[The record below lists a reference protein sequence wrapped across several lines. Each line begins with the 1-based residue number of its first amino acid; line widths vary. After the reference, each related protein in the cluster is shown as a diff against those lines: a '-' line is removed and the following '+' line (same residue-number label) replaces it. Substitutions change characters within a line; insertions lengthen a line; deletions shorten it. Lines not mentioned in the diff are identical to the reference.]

1 MIKKKPYEILGK
13 MILDVIKPD
22 PKCNNEKATLG
33 YAEMLVKSA
42 LFFNK
47 KTNQYYT
54 TKGESFIKIGAKVTK
69 SGKDEFLDLAELT
82 K

>member
-1 MIKKKPYEILGK
+1 MAKEKPSVILGR

-33 YAEMLVKSA
+33 YAEMLVKSG
-42 LFFNK
+42 LFYNVK
-47 KTNQYYT
+47 SNQYYT
-54 TKGESFIKIGAKVTK
+54 NKGESFIKIGAKATK